1 MSSHKH
7 PTTYV
12 EIESPQGAAV
22 TISVG
27 GASAGVLKNPEKIR
41 QIMEVLELPEGTTA
55 RIISVAGDVIVR

>member
-1 MSSHKH
+1 MSSEKH

-12 EIESPQGAAV
+12 EIEGTHGTAL

-27 GASAGVLKNPEKIR
+27 GASASVLKNPEKIR
-41 QIMEVLELPEGTTA
+41 QIMEILELPEGTTA